1 MIRLILLLLFTVSI
15 STAAQDISITIQPVS
30 VVECVGNPVNIFI
43 NAESK
48 VGNNLQYQWYKD
60 GEKVSEA
67 VSPVLKFTSLQHNQ
81 SGLYYCQV
89 TSEGTSESVNS
100 IIASVYALRPTSI
113 TLEPEDIKTNI
124 SSGSISLNFDA
135 HINGFTIE
143 EAIQKGENV
152 KIQWYQVEG
161 NINIPLEDNPIYN
174 GTKTN
179 KLNITFNNIS
189 DTTKYFASIEG
200 KCGIVTTRIASVIKN
215 FNELVLKLEDLDAC
229 EGIIYSLKAQIT
241 NPQNHKLEFQWYKN
255 GQPIYY
261 KENLKGIYSEELLFE
276 HIYMKD
282 TGNYKIEAKIKDIN
296 YKVFSNEVNVNV
308 GKEPKI
314 VCFRA
319 DTLRFDTDNY
329 DKEQKRDIVTGWT
342 KDVRLAIYYEFNNV
356 PVQFD
361 IYCNGNLISSTNSIE
376 SRWHL
381 GNIYYLNFDVE
392 RNDDSKYW
400 VIAHNKCGY
409 SYSDT
414 VNIILENNCDP
425 YNQKQHLCEK
435 DTMYFQIDYIN
446 RKENIK
452 LDYFWQYFY
461 EGGFEAEIKTP
472 WVYDDST
479 LIREKNYL
487 LHKDMQ
493 YVFMKNENFYELRH
507 FIDREQIGLK
517 IRNRDSTRGWES
529 IFCCLDVYLE
539 LMPIIRRE
547 PVHRT
552 VNNGDRDTLFNIS
565 FVNEEPFKM
574 DIFFTIY
581 FMQSLDSEP
590 KEIYAGVPDYGLYYY
605 YIKNCEMK
613 DDGYYFALARHN
625 NDCNPVSTDTIKV
638 TVIPK
643 GIVAGVNENSIESY
657 FSIQPNPASEFI
669 NLKINNEASPIA
681 AGKVQIFDILGME
694 VMSEVVSPMTGSHR
708 MNLSGLPVGV
718 YYIRIGD
725 KVEKFVKM

>member
-261 KENLKGIYSEELLFE
+261 KENLKGIYSDELFFE
-276 HIYMKD
+276 PIYMKD
-282 TGNYKIEAKIKDIN
+282 SGNYKIEAKIKDIN
-296 YKVFSNEVNVNV
+296 YKVFSNEVSVRV

-314 VCFRA
+314 VCIRA
-319 DTLRFDTDNY
+319 DTSIWGKKGALNRWSNNLMQFN
-329 DKEQKRDIVTGWT
+329 IF
-342 KDVRLAIYYEFNNV
+342 YEIN
-356 PVQFD
+356 PLPIQFD
-361 IYCNGNLISSTNSIE
+361 IFQDGKLISTLNSND
-376 SRWHL
+376 SHWNL
-381 GNIYYLNFDVE
+381 GDVYYLNLMYIK
-392 RNDDSKYW
+392 RNDTSKYW
-400 VIAHNKCGY
+400 VIAHNKCGNA
-409 SYSDT
+409 YSDT
-414 VNIILENNCDP
+414 ISTYNQSNCDP
-425 YNQKQHLCEK
+425 FYQFRSNLCVNQPLTLKINHHLPERPLNEWKYQWVTYEIGKSMFLEPPYKDGSTILLHLKLFKSYLARDNNKSIDNYDFSLEVSKDSIYNGVHHHLDIDIFCCVYLQMGYIPVIKRQPVNKELIYGEK
-435 DTMYFQIDYIN
+435 DT
-446 RKENIK
+446 
-452 LDYFWQYFY
+452 
-461 EGGFEAEIKTP
+461 
-472 WVYDDST
+472 
-479 LIREKNYL
+479 
-487 LHKDMQ
+487 
-493 YVFMKNENFYELRH
+493 
-507 FIDREQIGLK
+507 
-517 IRNRDSTRGWES
+517 
-529 IFCCLDVYLE
+529 
-539 LMPIIRRE
+539 IIY
-547 PVHRT
+547 
-552 VNNGDRDTLFNIS
+552 
-565 FVNEEPFKM
+565 
-574 DIFFTIY
+574 IY
-581 FMQSLDSEP
+581 FDNEFN
-590 KEIYAGVPDYGLYYY
+590 KNIEVELYYMASLKNKPRLVDKSAPEY
-605 YIKNCEMK
+605 GRWYTFIKNATFAE
-613 DDGYYFALARHN
+613 DGYYFALAKYDN
-625 NDCNPVSTDTIKV
+625 YCDSVITDTIRV
-638 TVIPK
+638 NVIPK
-643 GIVAGVNENSIESY
+643 GIAADVNENGIEPY
-657 FSIQPNPASEFI
+657 FSIQPNPTTNFI
-669 NLKINNEASPIA
+669 DIKLNNEASLLA
-681 AGKVQIFDILGME
+681 AGKVQIFDILGIE
-694 VMSEVVSPMTGSHR
+694 VMFESIHPMTGSHR
-708 MNLSGLPVGV
+708 MNVERLPAGV

-725 KVEKFVKM
+725 KVEKFLKM